1 MQGSRWSRLL
11 RGALVSLLALVLLVF
26 ATASSCD
33 NQGGQYRQMGE
44 RMGQMSQEGT
54 VPGSLQYVVDTGTK
68 QYWPNL
74 PRYADPIPSERRVYV
89 RDAEALAQFKEYT
102 PGPL

>member
-1 MQGSRWSRLL
+1 M
-11 RGALVSLLALVLLVF
+11 LVGMLACVLLGF
-26 ATASSCD
+26 ATASSCG

-44 RMGQMSQEGT
+44 QMGRMSQEGT
-54 VPGSLQYVVDTGTK
+54 VPESMQYVVDTGTR

-74 PRYADPIPSERRVYV
+74 PRYANAIPGERRVYV
-89 RDAEALAQFKEYT
+89 LDADALAQFKEYT

>member
-1 MQGSRWSRLL
+1 MRGRKWFGWL
-11 RGALVSLLALVLLVF
+11 RAVLVGLLALVLVGF
-26 ATASSCD
+26 ATAGSCT

-44 RMGQMSQEGT
+44 QMGRMSQEGS
-54 VPGSLQYVVDTGTK
+54 VPGNMKYVVDIGTQ

-74 PRYADPIPSERRVYV
+74 PRYADAIPSARRVYV
-89 RDAEALAQFKEYT
+89 KDEEALAQFKEYT